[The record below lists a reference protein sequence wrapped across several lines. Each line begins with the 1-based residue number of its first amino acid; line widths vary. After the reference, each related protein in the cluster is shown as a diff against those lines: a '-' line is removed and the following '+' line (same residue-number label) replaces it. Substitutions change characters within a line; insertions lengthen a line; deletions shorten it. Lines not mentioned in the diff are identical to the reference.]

1 MQRLNTIEEVHKVFH
16 TNGSSPLLVTC
27 DDFRDWVCKYDKSP
41 MNLFNELL
49 AAKFAEIWSIKT
61 PEIALIKVNKEHVPQ
76 DKYPKIAPH
85 LFDKDCFGSLYL
97 ESSKEIDSSVISL
110 FKEPSFRDRLG
121 DKEDFLKIALFDI
134 WIANEDRNH
143 NNFNLLLYAS
153 PEKINFIYAIDHVN
167 IFNSSFLNYRITD
180 ITEEE
185 SIIKTDLAK
194 ILFRKKSDLP
204 QIVNNLIES
213 FYLCTNECFAQL
225 DKILDLVPDSWGI
238 DRDVMKNKISEN
250 LFSEEWN
257 QICERKFREFTQSFL
272 VKKK

>member
-1 MQRLNTIEEVHKVFH
+1 MQRLQTIEEVHKIFL
-16 TNGSSPLLVTC
+16 TSGSSPILVTC

-49 AAKFAEIWSIKT
+49 ATKFAEIWGIKT
-61 PEIALIKVNKEHVPQ
+61 PEIAFIKVKKEHVPQ
-76 DKYPKIAPH
+76 DKFPKVPTH

-97 ESSKEIDSSVISL
+97 ESSKEIDYSIIPL
-110 FKEPSFRDRLG
+110 FKEQGFRDKLK

-134 WIANEDRNH
+134 WMANEDRNH

-153 PEKINFIYAIDHVN
+153 PDKMNFFYAIDHVN
-167 IFNSSFLNYRITD
+167 IFNSSFLNYGITD

-194 ILFRKKSDLP
+194 ILFGKDKQLT

-213 FYLCTNECFAQL
+213 FYLCTVECYNQL
-225 DKILDLVPDSWGI
+225 DEILDLIPDSWGI
-238 DRDVMKNKISEN
+238 DRGTTKNKIVQH

-257 QICERKFREFTQSFL
+257 QICETKFREFIQSFII
-272 VKKK
+272 KKK

>member
-1 MQRLNTIEEVHKVFH
+1 MQRLQTIEEVHKIFL
-16 TNGSSPLLVTC
+16 TSGSSPILVTC

-49 AAKFAEIWSIKT
+49 ATKFAEIWGIKT
-61 PEIALIKVNKEHVPQ
+61 PEIAFIKVKKEHVPQ
-76 DKYPKIAPH
+76 DKFPKIPTH

-97 ESSKEIDSSVISL
+97 ESSKEIDYSIIPL
-110 FKEPSFRDRLG
+110 FKEQGFRDKLK

-134 WIANEDRNH
+134 WMANEDRNH

-153 PEKINFIYAIDHVN
+153 PDKMNFFYAIDHVN
-167 IFNSSFLNYRITD
+167 IFNSSFLNYGITD

-194 ILFRKKSDLP
+194 ILFGKDKQLT

-213 FYLCTNECFAQL
+213 FYLCTVECYNQL
-225 DKILDLVPDSWGI
+225 DEILDLIPDSWGI
-238 DRDVMKNKISEN
+238 DRDTTKNKIVQH

-257 QICERKFREFTQSFL
+257 QICETKFREFIQSFII
-272 VKKK
+272 KKK

>member
-1 MQRLNTIEEVHKVFH
+1 MQRLQTIEEVHKIFL
-16 TNGSSPLLVTC
+16 TSGSSPILVTC

-49 AAKFAEIWSIKT
+49 ATKFAEIWGIKT
-61 PEIALIKVNKEHVPQ
+61 PEIALIEVKKEHVPQ
-76 DKYPKIAPH
+76 DKFPKIPTH

-97 ESSKEIDSSVISL
+97 ESSKEIDYSIIPL
-110 FKEPSFRDRLG
+110 FKEQGFRDKLK

-134 WIANEDRNH
+134 WMANEDRNH

-153 PEKINFIYAIDHVN
+153 PDKMNFFYAIDHVN
-167 IFNSSFLNYRITD
+167 IFNSSFLNYGITD

-194 ILFRKKSDLP
+194 ILFGKDKQLT

-213 FYLCTNECFAQL
+213 FYLCTVECYNQL
-225 DKILDLVPDSWGI
+225 DEILDLIPDSWGI
-238 DRDVMKNKISEN
+238 DRGTTKNKIVQH

-257 QICERKFREFTQSFL
+257 QICETKFREFIQSFII
-272 VKKK
+272 KKK